1 MAEAVDGV
9 LLAGGCSCRA
19 GTFKM
24 TAEVGGKP
32 LLQWGL
38 ESMAAACGRVIVVAG
53 SGAERIAGLV
63 AGRAGVELVL
73 NARFADGML
82 SSVQAGAA
90 LVRTPRFFLLP
101 GDMPLVRAG
110 VYRELLGHAA
120 DVVVPA
126 CSGRRGHPVLLAR
139 SLVPGILAE
148 PPGSSLGAFLRRL
161 EIVVVET
168 GDPGVL
174 ADLDFGE
181 DFEMIDARLR
191 ARSGE
196 NHE

>member
-9 LLAGGCSCRA
+9 LLAAGCSCRA

-24 TAEVGGKP
+24 TAQVGGKP

-38 ESMAAACGRVIVVAG
+38 EAMASACARVIVVAG
-53 SGAERIAGLV
+53 SGAERIRRLV
-63 AGRAGVELVL
+63 SDRPEAELVV
-73 NARFADGML
+73 NENFASGML
-82 SSVQAGAA
+82 SSVQAGVA

-110 VYRELLGHAA
+110 IFRELLGHAA

-126 CSGRRGHPVLLAR
+126 CNGRRGHPVLLAR

-148 PPGSSLGAFLRRL
+148 PEGSSLGAFLRRR
-161 EIVVVET
+161 ESVVVET

-181 DFEMIDARLR
+181 DFETIAARLR
-191 ARSGE
+191 ARSEG